1 MGTICGQP
9 LMCVLSLLG
18 RWKVLSATNGAAERP
33 GVRDGVPPLVQAP
46 PGRVHP
52 LRPDDRAQLPH
63 LAQGQGHGA
72 HALRRR
78 AGRR

>member
-1 MGTICGQP
+1 MGTICCQ
-9 LMCVLSLLG
+9 LCVLSLLG
-18 RWKVLSATNGAAERP
+18 GWKLLSATNGAAERP